1 MSQRRGSQNVGE
13 GAFMVSREAVDA
25 EPDRDVE
32 RLLRAGAARCE
43 PAG

>member
-1 MSQRRGSQNVGE
+1 MAERRGSDDVGE
-13 GAFMVSREAVDA
+13 EAFMVSREAVDA

-32 RLLRAGAARCE
+32 RLLGAGAARCE